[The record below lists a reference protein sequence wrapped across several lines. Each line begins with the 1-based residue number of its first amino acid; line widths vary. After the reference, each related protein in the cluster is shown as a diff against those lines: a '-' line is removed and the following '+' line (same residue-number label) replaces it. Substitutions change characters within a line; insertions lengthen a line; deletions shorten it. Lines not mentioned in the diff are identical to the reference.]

1 MLKLFLNTTTLI
13 GSFILFI
20 FSLIIILEV
29 IFRIRDKISNIL
41 YPVNLED
48 QWSKKYLKYIKFYS
62 SWDDSMFDYDQTV
75 GFRVINKKNKN
86 YSSFAKINKL
96 GFRTHE
102 FDTKKDDEYV
112 ILFNGGSTAFGGGA
126 SSNEDTIPYNLE
138 KKLNHI
144 SKKKIKVYNLA
155 QLNNFQ
161 TQELVTLIFF
171 FNKIKPDLVISLNGW
186 NELTANNI
194 MSDKT
199 IKEYEIFNITEIEG
213 WKPAG
218 VNNLKKKRFF
228 TYAYIFLEE
237 HLSFFKYL
245 NFLKPKSYT
254 KRDREKFEFRDFNQ
268 SIEAGS
274 ELYLKNLKIFN
285 QLAKGF
291 GFKYYAFL
299 QPNITA
305 KNNLS
310 FDEKKF
316 LDSRKKNDPLSFS
329 ENWFTL
335 LSNKENLYKGIE
347 SKLDYSLNINIV
359 NLYNLFTNTEEEIFT
374 SMVHL
379 NDKGQEILSDIIIEN
394 IKKDINYE

>member
-1 MLKLFLNTTTLI
+1 MVNSAIFFIGLLI
-13 GSFILFI
+13 LI
-20 FSLIIILEV
+20 FFSVIIILEV

-41 YPVNLED
+41 YPGNLED

-138 KKLNHI
+138 KKLNRI

-161 TQELVTLIFF
+161 TQELTALIFF

-268 SIEAGS
+268 SIEVGS

-329 ENWFTL
+329 EDWFTL

-359 NLYNLFTNTEEEIFT
+359 NLYNLFTNTEEEIFY
-374 SMVHL
+374 SMVHV
-379 NDKGQEILSDIIIEN
+379 NDKGQEMISDIILEN
-394 IKKDINYE
+394 IKKDIDYE